1 MTTMTLGK
9 LKMTTPSDR
18 EIRIER
24 EFDAARELVWQAWT
38 RPELVRRWLLGP
50 DGWEMPVCDM
60 DVRVGGSYRWVWRK
74 TSTGAQ
80 MAMGGTYRE
89 IVQPERLVTTEKFD
103 DPWYPGECVVTTAF
117 TERAGRTTVVT
128 TMLLDTQEIRDGVL
142 KSGMERG
149 VERSYERIDEILP
162 TLVA

>member
-9 LKMTTPSDR
+9 LKMTTPGER

-38 RPELVRRWLLGP
+38 QPELVRRWLLGP
-50 DGWEMPVCDM
+50 DGWDMPVCEM

-74 TSTGAQ
+74 ASTGAE

-89 IVQPERLVTTEKFD
+89 VVRPERLVTTEKFD
-103 DPWYPGECVVTTAF
+103 DPWYPGECVATTSF

-149 VERSYERIDEILP
+149 MERSYERIDEILP
-162 TLVA
+162 TLVG